1 MPRSINEQVVVIT
14 GASSGIGRTTARMFA
29 AAGARL
35 VLGSR
40 NAESLN
46 EIVHEIAEAGGVAH
60 AIPTDVTEREHV
72 EQLADAALNYFGRID
87 TWVNNAGISIIATF
101 DKLTDEE
108 IRRIMDVNFMG
119 AVYGIQAAL
128 PRMRAQA
135 EGTIINVASIAGK
148 RAIPLQSIYSASKF
162 AIVGLGE
169 SLRAELASEPAQIN
183 ICTICP
189 PSINTPFF
197 DHALTKEGFAPKPM
211 APVYEPEAV
220 AEAIISCAENPQR
233 EVLIGSA
240 GKMLTL
246 FNTVAPGLADW
257 FMGKAGVSGQLTDE
271 PKSSSE
277 VNNLFEIPPDKRE
290 RGGWTAQGTREGAE
304 ETPSSNIVTQHPIAA
319 SLAGAAALA
328 IAARLL
334 FR

>member
-46 EIVHEIAEAGGVAH
+46 ELVHEIAEAGGVAH

-87 TWVNNAGISIIATF
+87 TWVNNAGISIIAMF

-128 PRMRAQA
+128 PRMRAQG

-169 SLRAELASEPAQIN
+169 SLRAELAGESAQIN
-183 ICTICP
+183 VCTICP

-211 APVYEPEAV
+211 APVYEPDAV

-240 GKMLTL
+240 GKALAI
-246 FNTVAPGLADW
+246 FNAVAPGLADW

-290 RGGWTAQGTREGAE
+290 RGGWTARGTREGAE
-304 ETPSSNIVTQHPIAA
+304 EAPSSIVTQHPIAA

>member
-46 EIVHEIAEAGGVAH
+46 ELVHEIAEAGGIAH

-87 TWVNNAGISIIATF
+87 TWVNNAGISIYATF

-119 AVYGIQAAL
+119 TIYGIQAAL
-128 PRMRAQA
+128 PRMRAQG

-148 RAIPLQSIYSASKF
+148 RALPLQSIYSASKF

-169 SLRAELASEPAQIN
+169 SLRAELAGEP
-183 ICTICP
+183 
-189 PSINTPFF
+189 
-197 DHALTKEGFAPKPM
+197 
-211 APVYEPEAV
+211 
-220 AEAIISCAENPQR
+220 
-233 EVLIGSA
+233 
-240 GKMLTL
+240 
-246 FNTVAPGLADW
+246 
-257 FMGKAGVSGQLTDE
+257 
-271 PKSSSE
+271 PKSMS
-277 VNNLFEIPPDKRE
+277 
-290 RGGWTAQGTREGAE
+290 
-304 ETPSSNIVTQHPIAA
+304 
-319 SLAGAAALA
+319 ALS
-328 IAARLL
+328 ARLRSIRL
-334 FR
+334 SSITC